1 VETILDRIIQE
12 KRKEVQKLREENL
25 TKLETKP
32 KRPKRSLIQKLQEA
46 GEIAIISEFKRASP
60 SKGIINNEVEPAEQA
75 IRYEQAGA
83 SAISVLTDSTFFKGS
98 FSDLRA
104 VREVVNLPILCKDFM
119 IDSSQIDMAAKNGA
133 DIILLIVAALDENTL
148 GKLYQYARVLG
159 LEVLVEVHN
168 QAELEKALQLGAR
181 LIGVNNRDL
190 KTFNV
195 SLEATE
201 TLAKSIKDAGAF
213 LISESGIHKKEDV
226 ERVRNAGANGILVG
240 EALMKSPDL
249 TQAFKDFILPL
260 AGGTLK

>member
-1 VETILDRIIQE
+1 METILDRIINE
-12 KRKEVQKLREENL
+12 KRKEVKKLREEKFNQ
-25 TKLETKP
+25 TDV
-32 KRPKRSLIQKLQEA
+32 RPKRSFIKKLQKA
-46 GEIAIISEFKRASP
+46 DEIAIISEFKRASP
-60 SKGIINNEVEPAEQA
+60 SKGIINDGIEPTEQA
-75 IRYEQAGA
+75 VRYEQSGA

-104 VREVVNLPILCKDFM
+104 IREVVDLPILCKDFI
-119 IDSSQIDMAAKNGA
+119 IDSSQIDKAFESGA
-133 DIILLIVAALDENTL
+133 DIILLIVAALDEAALN
-148 GKLYQYARVLG
+148 KLYQYARSLD

-168 QAELEKALQLGAR
+168 QSELEIALEMGAQ

-190 KTFNV
+190 KTFTV
-195 SLEATE
+195 SLEITE
-201 TLAKSIKDAGAF
+201 TLAKSIRDAGAF

-249 TQAFKDFILPL
+249 SQAFQDFMLPL

>member
-12 KRKEVQKLREENL
+12 KRKEVQNLRAENL
-25 TKLETKP
+25 LKIETT
-32 KRPKRSLIQKLQEA
+32 PKRSLIQKLQEA
-46 GEIAIISEFKRASP
+46 EDIAIISEFKRASP
-60 SKGIINNEVEPAEQA
+60 SKGIINDGIEPAQQA
-75 IRYEQAGA
+75 VCYEQSGA

-98 FSDLRA
+98 FSDLKA

-119 IDSSQIDMAAKNGA
+119 IDSSQIDMASKNGA
-133 DIILLIVAALDENTL
+133 DIILLIVAALDEITL
-148 GKLYQYARVLG
+148 GNLYRYARGLD

-168 QAELEKALQLGAR
+168 QAELEIALKLGAQ

-190 KTFNV
+190 KTFTV
-195 SLEATE
+195 SLETTE

-240 EALMKSPDL
+240 EALMKSSDL
-249 TQAFKDFILPL
+249 TQAFQDFKLPL
-260 AGGTLK
+260 AGGTLR

>member
-1 VETILDRIIQE
+1 METILDRIIKE
-12 KRKEVQKLREENL
+12 KRREVQELRAENL
-25 TKLETKP
+25 LNIESK
-32 KRPKRSLIQKLQEA
+32 PKRSLIQKLQEA
-46 GEIAIISEFKRASP
+46 EEIAIISEFKRASP
-60 SKGIINNEVEPAEQA
+60 SKGIINNGVEPSEQA
-75 IRYEQAGA
+75 VRYEQAGA

-133 DIILLIVAALDENTL
+133 DIILLIVAALDEITL
-148 GKLYQYARVLG
+148 GNLYQYARGLN

-168 QAELEKALQLGAR
+168 QAELETALKLGAQ

-190 KTFNV
+190 KTFTV

-201 TLAKSIKDAGAF
+201 SLAKSITEAGAF
-213 LISESGIHKKEDV
+213 LISESGIHTKEDV

-249 TQAFKDFILPL
+249 PKAFQDFMLPL
-260 AGGTLK
+260 AGGTFK

>member
-12 KRKEVQKLREENL
+12 KRKEVQKIQEENL
-25 TKLETKP
+25 KNIPSK
-32 KRPKRSLIQKLQEA
+32 PKRSLIKKLQKAE
-46 GEIAIISEFKRASP
+46 EILIISEFKRASP
-60 SKGIINNEVEPAEQA
+60 SKGIINDGVEPAEQA
-75 IRYEQAGA
+75 VQYEHAGA

-119 IDSSQIDMAAKNGA
+119 IDSSQIDMAANNGA
-133 DIILLIVAALDENTL
+133 DIILLIVAALDETTL
-148 GKLYQYARVLG
+148 TNLYQYARGLE

-168 QAELEKALQLGAR
+168 QAELETALKLGAQ

-195 SLEATE
+195 SLETTE
-201 TLAKSIKDAGAF
+201 TLAKSVKDAGAF
-213 LISESGIHKKEDV
+213 LISESGIHKREDV

-249 TQAFKDFILPL
+249 PKAFQDFMLPL

>member
-1 VETILDRIIQE
+1 VETILDRIIHE
-12 KRKEVQKLREENL
+12 KRKEVQKLREENQIKVES
-25 TKLETKP
+25 KL
-32 KRPKRSLIQKLQEA
+32 KRSLIQKLQRA
-46 GEIAIISEFKRASP
+46 DEIVIISEFKRASP
-60 SKGIINNEVEPAEQA
+60 SKGMINNGVEPAEQA
-75 IRYEQAGA
+75 VCYEQAGA

-98 FSDLRA
+98 FSDLKA

-133 DIILLIVAALDENTL
+133 DIILLIVAALDDDTL
-148 GKLYQYARVLG
+148 GKLYQYAIDQD

-168 QAELEKALQLGAR
+168 QAELVRALKLGAQ

-195 SLEATE
+195 SLEVTE
-201 TLAKSIKDAGAF
+201 TLAKSVKDAGAF
-213 LISESGIHKKEDV
+213 LISESGIHQKEDV

-249 TQAFKDFILPL
+249 VKSFLEFRLPL
-260 AGGTLK
+260 VPGVVEK

>member
-1 VETILDRIIQE
+1 METILDRIIQE

-25 TKLETKP
+25 MNRQSTS
-32 KRPKRSLIQKLQEA
+32 KRSLIKKLQEA
-46 GEIAIISEFKRASP
+46 DEIAIISEFKRASP
-60 SKGIINNEVEPAEQA
+60 SKGIINDGVDPAEQA
-75 IRYEQAGA
+75 VRYEQAGA

-133 DIILLIVAALDENTL
+133 DIILLIVAALDEITL
-148 GKLYQYARVLG
+148 GNLYQYAKGLD

-168 QAELEKALQLGAR
+168 QAELEKALKLGAQ

-190 KTFNV
+190 KTFTV

-201 TLAKSIKDAGAF
+201 TLAKSIKDAGAY

-249 TQAFKDFILPL
+249 PKAFQDFMLPL

>member
-1 VETILDRIIQE
+1 VETILDRIIHE
-12 KRKEVQKLREENL
+12 KRKEVQKLQEENL
-25 TKLETKP
+25 LKIESI
-32 KRPKRSLIQKLQEA
+32 PKRSLIQKLQKA
-46 GEIAIISEFKRASP
+46 DEIAIISEFKRASP
-60 SKGIINNEVEPAEQA
+60 SKGMINNGVEPAEQA
-75 IRYEQAGA
+75 VRYEQAGA

-104 VREVVNLPILCKDFM
+104 VREVVDLPILCKDFM
-119 IDSSQIDMAAKNGA
+119 IDSSQIDMAAKYGA

-148 GKLYQYARVLG
+148 GKLYQYARGLD

-168 QAELEKALQLGAR
+168 QAELETALNLGAQ

-201 TLAKSIKDAGAF
+201 TLAKMVKDAGAF
-213 LISESGIHKKEDV
+213 LISESGIHQKEDV

-240 EALMKSPDL
+240 EALMKSLDL
-249 TQAFKDFILPL
+249 AKSFQEFRLPL
-260 AGGTLK
+260 APGVVKK